1 MLKLPGRPPAAP
13 WAWPGRC
20 QGEAHGSLG
29 PFYPKSHR
37 SVSSLCLC
45 VFKRVLGLLSQRAE
59 LGALCPL
66 SCLFT
71 RLLRA
76 LLGEGQGTAPLS
88 LASPRSQVESGWR
101 RTSMEGLAAVGPP
114 ARLRT
119 LSPSPMSTWP
129 RVYRKCWRPSRQPH
143 LNPPCESSRVPK
155 ATEPRQGAS
164 LNAASAVPSVS
175 DFPACPVGCD
185 G

>member
-1 MLKLPGRPPAAP
+1 MLKLPRRPPAAP

-71 RLLRA
+71 RPLWA
-76 LLGEGQGTAPLS
+76 LLGEGQGTAWLS

-101 RTSMEGLAAVGPP
+101 RTSMEGLSRRHGRGRTTCQAAHAEPKSNVDLAQGLEEVLAPFEAAP
-114 ARLRT
+114 L
-119 LSPSPMSTWP
+119 
-129 RVYRKCWRPSRQPH
+129 K
-143 LNPPCESSRVPK
+143 SSV
-155 ATEPRQGAS
+155 
-164 LNAASAVPSVS
+164 
-175 DFPACPVGCD
+175 
-185 G
+185 